1 MILSSFFVVSSKCIR
16 YTRIGGVRMGMI
28 EQIERNKKRPIMLF
42 SLSVLMTAMSVMSI
56 VVGLGA
62 SETFN
67 IIVGVVGLFFFLGM
81 MFIFAKDFLSTK
93 PFLQVTEE
101 QITYDGST
109 FTWEEIRE
117 VKLADFGKGKVILL
131 NLQNPQK
138 YWATLSNVQ
147 RKIAEMNASNGG
159 HIQINLSKSTNV
171 DVPELLA
178 TLQQTHKKATGY
190 HEQVSGKKKRV
201 VASFK

>member
-1 MILSSFFVVSSKCIR
+1 MILSSFFVVSSKVIR
-16 YTRIGGVRMGMI
+16 YTRIGGVRMEII

-67 IIVGVVGLFFFLGM
+67 IIVGVIGLFFFLGM

-159 HIQINLSKSTNV
+159 HIQINLAKSTNV
-171 DVPELLA
+171 DVPELLE

-190 HEQVSGKKKRV
+190 REQVSGKKKRV

>member
-1 MILSSFFVVSSKCIR
+1 MEI
-16 YTRIGGVRMGMI
+16 I

-56 VVGLGA
+56 VVGLGG

-67 IIVGVVGLFFFLGM
+67 IIVGVIGLFFFLGM

-101 QITYDGST
+101 QITYDGSK

-159 HIQINLSKSTNV
+159 HIQINLAKSTNV

-190 HEQVSGKKKRV
+190 REQVSGKKKRV